1 MYYRN
6 ETLLL
11 ASKHEKERVI
21 RPIFRDKIGCEIY
34 TSDFDTDQFGTF
46 TGEIPRTLNAYETCI
61 SKARAAAIAN
71 ECLFSIA
78 SEGSFGMHPSIPFI
92 TSDHEIMVFMD
103 LKNNWVIAEQL
114 VTSKTN
120 YNTLTLH
127 PGSEIVSF
135 LRSVQFPEHAVI
147 LQVSHSK
154 EILGKGIQDQMLLD
168 KLIKKGFTKG
178 DELLLATDMRAMMNP
193 TRMEALSKLAE
204 KLAARILSCCPACG
218 SPGFGLV
225 TTTEKLSCSLCG
237 APTSLHRFD
246 VWSCIY
252 CEHKEKR
259 IRGDHLKKADA
270 TYCTF
275 CNP

>member
-6 ETLLL
+6 ETVLL

-46 TGEIPRTLNAYETCI
+46 TGEIPRSLNAYKTCI
-61 SKARAAAIAN
+61 SKARSAAIAN
-71 ECLFSIA
+71 DCLFSIA
-78 SEGSFGMHPSIPFI
+78 SEGSFGIHPSIPFI

-120 YNTLTLH
+120 YNRLTLN
-127 PGSEIVSF
+127 PGSEIVSY
-135 LRSVQFPEHAVI
+135 LRSVQFPEHALT

-193 TRMEALSKLAE
+193 TRMEALSTLAE
-204 KLAARILSCCPACG
+204 KLAARILSGCPACG
-218 SPGFGLV
+218 TPGFGLV
-225 TTTEKLSCSLCG
+225 TTTEKLSCSLCD

-246 VWSCIY
+246 VWGCIS
-252 CEHKEKR
+252 CEHKEKK

-270 TYCTF
+270 TYCIF